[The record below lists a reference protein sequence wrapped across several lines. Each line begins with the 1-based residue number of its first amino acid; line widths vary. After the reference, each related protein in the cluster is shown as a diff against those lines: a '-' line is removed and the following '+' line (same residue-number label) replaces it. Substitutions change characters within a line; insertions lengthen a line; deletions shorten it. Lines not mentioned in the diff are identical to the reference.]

1 MKTRLKQV
9 PATTNNITTGI
20 INFLNSK
27 GHLAIRVNTTGVY
40 DPINNIFRRPDSNS
54 LGCPDIICCM
64 AYGDTGIFVGLEIK
78 NELTKDRMRKHQ
90 DAFHKRILEAG
101 GIVRVVRSYQ
111 EFLDWYQTS
120 GF

>member
-27 GHLAIRVNTTGVY
+27 GHLAIRVNTTGIY
-40 DPINNIFRRPDSNS
+40 DPVNQIFRRPDTNS

-64 AYGDTGIFVGLEIK
+64 KAQGNGYFVGIEIK
-78 NELTKDRMRKHQ
+78 NRLTKDTVKKHQ
-90 DAFHKRILEAG
+90 EEFHKRIKDAN
-101 GIVRVVRSYQ
+101 GIVHIVRSYQ
-111 EFLDWYQTS
+111 EFLEWYKLS